1 MLRIHLMQNWFALSD
16 PGMEDALHDMPALR
30 RFAKLS
36 SLASIPDETTILN
49 FRHLIEQNDLAPEI
63 LAGVNRHLSC
73 KGLMVKRGTMVDAT
87 IIEAPTSTKNADGER
102 DPEMH
107 QAKKGNEWHFG
118 MKAHI
123 GADVDSGLV
132 HTVVTTPA
140 NESDVAQ
147 IDDLLHGKEETIH
160 GDAGY
165 LGAQE
170 YVAGSER
177 MVWRIA
183 RRRGEV
189 QKIRRARE
197 RAKAMREETQKAR
210 VRARVEHPFRIV
222 KCVFGYVKVRF
233 KGLAKNTA
241 QVVTLFALANL
252 YLARKHLLPKT
263 GKLRP
268 QFG

>member
-1 MLRIHLMQNWFALSD
+1 M
-16 PGMEDALHDMPALR
+16 
-30 RFAKLS
+30 
-36 SLASIPDETTILN
+36 
-49 FRHLIEQNDLAPEI
+49 
-63 LAGVNRHLSC
+63 
-73 KGLMVKRGTMVDAT
+73 
-87 IIEAPTSTKNADGER
+87 
-102 DPEMH
+102 
-107 QAKKGNEWHFG
+107 KKGNGRHFG
-118 MKAHI
+118 MKVHI
-123 GADVDSGLV
+123 SADVDSGLV

-165 LGAQE
+165 LGAE
-170 YVAGSER
+170 DYVARSER
-177 MVWRIA
+177 IVWRIA

-197 RAKAMREETQKAR
+197 RAKAMREETKKAQI
-210 VRARVEHPFRIV
+210 RARVEHPFRIV

-233 KGLAKNTA
+233 KGLAKNTS
-241 QVVTLFALANL
+241 QVITLFALANL
-252 YLARKHLLPKT
+252 YLARKHLLPQT